1 MQQFRGCSTKYL
13 SQITCILGSSPLAR
27 SSLVNLAVALRIGSL
42 IALLAG
48 EQHRPDSP
56 YRIASVSA
64 TYNANFPRFSL
75 ALSLF
80 RSISDYTLKMAAQVI
95 SNSGHDDMIH
105 DAVLDYYGR
114 KLATCSSDRTIK
126 IFEIEGET
134 QRLIETLKGHE
145 GAVWCVAWAHPKYG
159 NILASAGYDG
169 KVFIWKE
176 QGAQNSQWQRIYDF
190 PLHKASVNIV
200 SWSPH
205 EAGCLLACA
214 SSDGNVSVLEFK
226 DNSVDH
232 VTFPAHGL
240 GVNSVSWAPA
250 TTPGSIVSSAPGPG
264 ATGNRRFV
272 TGGSDNLIKI
282 WTFDAAAQSYKQE
295 GEALTG
301 HSDWVR
307 DVAWSPTVLQ
317 KSYIA
322 SASQDKTVRIWTS
335 DQSSG
340 GQWAS
345 KVLNFEAPVWRVSWS
360 LSGNVLAVS
369 CADNK
374 VSLWQ
379 ENLRG
384 EWECVKSIEE

>member
-1 MQQFRGCSTKYL
+1 MVRFAPLEQ
-13 SQITCILGSSPLAR
+13 SP
-27 SSLVNLAVALRIGSL
+27 VA
-42 IALLAG
+42 
-48 EQHRPDSP
+48 
-56 YRIASVSA
+56 
-64 TYNANFPRFSL
+64 T
-75 ALSLF
+75 
-80 RSISDYTLKMAAQVI
+80 QVI
-95 SNSGHDDMIH
+95 SNSTHDDMIH

-126 IFEIEGET
+126 IFEIDGES

-176 QGAQNSQWQRIYDF
+176 QGAQQSTQWQRIYDS
-190 PLHKASVNIV
+190 PHHKASVNIV
-200 SWSPH
+200 AWSPH

-214 SSDGNVSVLEFK
+214 SSDGTVSVLEFK
-226 DNSVDH
+226 DNAIDH
-232 VTFPAHGL
+232 VLFPAHGL

-250 TTPGSIVSSAPGPG
+250 LAPGSIASSNPGPG
-264 ATGNRRFV
+264 AVGNRRFV
-272 TGGSDNLIKI
+272 TGGCDNVLKI
-282 WTFDAAAQSYKQE
+282 WTFDAATQNYKQE

-307 DVAWSPTVLQ
+307 DVAWSPTVLH

-335 DQSSG
+335 EPNTI
-340 GQWAS
+340 GQWES
-345 KVLNFEAPVWRVSWS
+345 KVLNFDAPVWRVSWS

-369 CADNK
+369 GADNK
-374 VSLWQ
+374 VTLWK

-384 EWECVKSIEE
+384 EWETFKTIEE